1 MAASKIMFVECPIG
15 WLAWRADTR
24 VTGHGASKSDAIA
37 DLEEQLSIPTINEEE
52 AA

>member
-24 VTGHGASKSDAIA
+24 VTGHGASKSDAIDDFEDNLQHTA
-37 DLEEQLSIPTINEEE
+37 SEKE